1 MARVHQALPWRWPG
15 TRYDRMRNVGRG
27 RTRVVIASRLFPPEP
42 GAAAFRLGWLART
55 LEEEGAKVAVLTT
68 RPPAV
73 VRSATPVG
81 GEIDVSRWPV
91 LRDRGGNVRGY
102 LQFASYDGPLLLRLL
117 FHRCDVIVS
126 EPPPTTGAVVRVVA
140 ALGRVRYVYYAAD
153 VSSSAAAGIGLHP
166 AALALL
172 RRLESWAMR
181 GAAAVLTVS
190 AGVSEEVRALG
201 VAAERVVEVGTGVDT
216 TAFHP
221 SPTPA
226 DRAPTLV
233 YAGTMSEIHGAE
245 VFVRAFGQVAGDF
258 PEARLLMLGQGT
270 EREQLEAVAD
280 EVAQGR
286 VTFEGLVAAERVAEA
301 LGDARAGLASVRPRR
316 GYDFS
321 FPTKMFV
328 STACGT
334 PVIYA
339 GVGPGRQ
346 MVAEHA
352 LGWGVDWDESAVAQ
366 AMRQALAGAPSRED
380 RERLTAWTAA
390 HASQTS
396 VARKAAAA
404 VLSVARNS

>member
-1 MARVHQALPWRWPG
+1 MTH
-15 TRYDRMRNVGRG
+15 VGRG

-55 LEEEGAKVAVLTT
+55 LDEEGARVDVVTT

-73 VRSATPVG
+73 ARSSTPVG
-81 GEIDVSRWPV
+81 GRIAVFRWPV
-91 LRDRGGNVRGY
+91 LRDKGGNVRGY

-117 FHRCDVIVS
+117 FHRCDVIIS

-140 ALGRVRYVYYAAD
+140 ALRRVPYIYYAAD

-166 AALALL
+166 VALAVL
-172 RRLESWAMR
+172 RRLESWAMS

-201 VAAERVVEVGTGVDT
+201 VAGERVVEVGTGVDT

-226 DRAPTLV
+226 DQVPTLV

-245 VFVRAFGQVAGDF
+245 VFVRAFGTVATEF
-258 PEARLLMLGQGT
+258 PAARLVMLGQGT
-270 EREQLEAVAD
+270 ERDHLEALADRVAP
-280 EVAQGR
+280 GR

-301 LGDARAGLASVRPRR
+301 LGSAWAGLASVRPGR

-339 GVGPGRQ
+339 GVGPGRE
-346 MVAEHA
+346 VVGRHA
-352 LGWGVDWDESAVAQ
+352 LGWGADWDVSAVAD
-366 AMRQALAGAPSRED
+366 AMRQALAGAPTPDHRA
-380 RERLTAWTAA
+380 RLAAWTAA

-396 VARKAAAA
+396 VAGKAAAA
-404 VLSVARNS
+404 VLSAAREA